1 MGTDRL
7 SETAERFGEALKNRE
22 FHVWYQPQVDMR
34 TGVPRGAEALVR
46 WQRQD
51 SGLVRPDEFIPLL
64 EKAGLTALLDA
75 EVMRIVCQDISESKQ
90 RKIPFGPVSVN
101 LSRLHAERRETP
113 ERFRRLTEQYG
124 VTRQDL
130 SFEITETSAE
140 ENGGEGIIQ
149 LADDLQEEGYRV
161 AMDDYG
167 TGCSTLKLLQ
177 EVHFDILKLDRH
189 FVSRI
194 GDPRADIIL
203 ASTITM
209 AGGLG
214 LEVVAEGVETAEQIC
229 FLVELQCYFGQG
241 YYFSRPLP
249 KEQYIRWRG
258 AYETAV

>member
-101 LSRLHAERRETP
+101 LSRLHAERRGTP
-113 ERFRRLTEQYG
+113 ERFRRLTE
-124 VTRQDL
+124 
-130 SFEITETSAE
+130 
-140 ENGGEGIIQ
+140 
-149 LADDLQEEGYRV
+149 
-161 AMDDYG
+161 
-167 TGCSTLKLLQ
+167 
-177 EVHFDILKLDRH
+177 H
-189 FVSRI
+189 
-194 GDPRADIIL
+194 
-203 ASTITM
+203 
-209 AGGLG
+209 
-214 LEVVAEGVETAEQIC
+214 
-229 FLVELQCYFGQG
+229 
-241 YYFSRPLP
+241 
-249 KEQYIRWRG
+249 
-258 AYETAV
+258 